1 MEPKPLKWTY
11 ELATSLF
18 VCGGPY
24 DPPCDPATQAI
35 ERYDRNPDPRTER
48 WDGTVASKKRLAT
61 PAEIDAYDA
70 ARVDERAAGEFD
82 NAKAIKAALLVMRAY
97 CNALKAGTYTT
108 KAVADVRADFMTAW
122 KALP

>member
-11 ELATSLF
+11 DLATSLF

-70 ARVDERAAGEFD
+70 AQADSQALGRVNSE
-82 NAKAIKAALLVMRAY
+82 KLV
-97 CNALKAGTYTT
+97 
-108 KAVADVRADFMTAW
+108 
-122 KALP
+122 KALAIWTAGKLAVPLATARQEIVTILKGL